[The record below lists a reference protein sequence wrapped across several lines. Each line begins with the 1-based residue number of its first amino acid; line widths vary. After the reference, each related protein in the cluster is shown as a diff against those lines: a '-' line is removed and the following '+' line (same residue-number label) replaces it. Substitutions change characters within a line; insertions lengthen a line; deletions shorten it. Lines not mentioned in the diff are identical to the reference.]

1 MLEITAVWEFL
12 ERLKKNAK
20 EIFEIEIFSE
30 NLIKNTPRRAKEQSR
45 STNCIESKNLDSI
58 KNTIKIKSKAES
70 PASIGVFPLLDFLQ
84 IKNIRNFETIF
95 ENIYFENFKA
105 ENVELLR
112 PLICECC
119 GFLEANFK
127 NAKFNDF
134 VSFKNCDFNGLACF
148 GGVQFLGVFSF
159 CGSEFARKPDF
170 VGSEHR
176 LSFGLLKDFVFSQS
190 SPITAARELQSSFC
204 SIKNLELEQ
213 DNKISANIWS
223 KFELYCEEIA
233 LYFTPQNMAR
243 WDKFSSYKE
252 RILLS
257 VYRINSAHHT
267 DFWRILNFSAGMIC
281 CYCVLIFA
289 FHKISL
295 FVVKNSDLLWV
306 LDFLEIFAI
315 LGYFLLLFGYFW
327 AFVARNLFLEFLSKT
342 APYFILFFVL
352 IFAPSFVNP
361 FFGNLHNADLLHNRA
376 ELELSKMN
384 PDSLHNLLKIIEQN
398 GINSQNIAQDQHLLG
413 FGNNLF
419 DFVKNNRDVILQK
432 FSQIKTD
439 SMAHSADISEF
450 SEFIAAL
457 FYDKIMSEII
467 GSSSVLYGLILLLC
481 GYCLAKSARRYSE

>member
-1 MLEITAVWEFL
+1 MLEIAAVWKFL
-12 ERLKKNAK
+12 ENLKKNAK
-20 EIFEIEIFSE
+20 EIFEIEISSE
-30 NLIKNTPRRAKEQSR
+30 NLAKNTPNS
-45 STNCIESKNLDSI
+45 
-58 KNTIKIKSKAES
+58 TIKIKSKSEKSAH
-70 PASIGVFPLLDFLQ
+70 IGVFSLLDFLQ
-84 IKNIRNFETIF
+84 IKNIRDFKIIF

-105 ENVELLR
+105 ESAKLSNAF
-112 PLICECC
+112 ICEHC

-134 VSFKNCDFNGLACF
+134 VSFKNCDFSGLACF
-148 GGVQFLGVFSF
+148 YGVQFLGVFSF

-170 VGSEHR
+170 VGAEHR
-176 LSFGLLKDFVFSQS
+176 LSFEFLKDFVFSQS
-190 SPITAARELQSSFC
+190 SPISAARELQSSFC
-204 SIKNLELEQ
+204 AIKNAEILQ
-213 DNKISANIWS
+213 NNKISANIWG

-257 VYRINSAHHT
+257 VYRISSAHHT

-281 CYCVLIFA
+281 CYCVLVFI

-295 FVVKNSDLLWV
+295 FVVKNSELLWV

-315 LGYFLLLFGYFW
+315 LCYFLLLFGYFW
-327 AFVARNLFLEFLSKT
+327 AFAAKNLFLKFLSKI

-384 PDSLHNLLKIIEQN
+384 ANSLHNLLKIIEQN

-419 DFVKNNRDVILQK
+419 DFVKNNREVILQK
-432 FSQIKTD
+432 FSQID
-439 SMAHSADISEF
+439 SMQNAQNADISEF
-450 SEFIAAL
+450 SGFIAAL

-481 GYCLAKSARRYSE
+481 GYCLTKSARRYSE